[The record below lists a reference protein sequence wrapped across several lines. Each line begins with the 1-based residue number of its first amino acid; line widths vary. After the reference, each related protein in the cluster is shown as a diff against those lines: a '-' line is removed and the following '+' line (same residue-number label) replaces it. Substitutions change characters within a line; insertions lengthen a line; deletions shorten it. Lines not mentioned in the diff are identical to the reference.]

1 MSEQQLPEFLTET
14 DQGVTIDL
22 VTPADVDG
30 ATVKAVTMREPTV
43 QDQLTV
49 DALKGSPAAKEV
61 QLMANLCEVSTDSIK
76 AMRLRNYKRL
86 QVALEFFTE

>member
-1 MSEQQLPEFLTET
+1 MSEEHLPEFLTET

-22 VTPADVDG
+22 VKPAEVDG

-43 QDQLTV
+43 QDHLTV
-49 DALKGSPAAKEV
+49 EALKGSEAAKEV
-61 QLMANLCEVSTDSIK
+61 QLMSNLCEVSTDAIK
-76 AMRLRNYKRL
+76 ALTLRNYKRL